1 MNRPTA
7 YRTLFIFCLS
17 FFVLSGCTVGPDY
30 KRPEEDIPQKWV
42 EVSQGVSTDEPAD
55 AARWWT
61 VFNDPTLDWLIA
73 RSMDANKDLK
83 LARARVLE
91 ARAQRVSVASGLFP
105 TLSGKG
111 SYTINKESSTT
122 SPASGASQQL
132 SQMIPGYS
140 ASSGSNG
147 GTFSNGLDLFQGEL
161 DASWELDF
169 FGRVRRSVEA
179 ASADLAASQ
188 ENYRDTLVTLLS
200 EVSVNYL
207 TLRGAQLRLVI
218 TKKNMEAMRQT
229 VQLTQE
235 KFAAGLS
242 SDLDVSQ
249 AKAQL
254 ATTEAQVPSLETTV
268 RQSIYRLAT
277 LLGSPPDPLVARLSE
292 YAEIPGIPP
301 EVPVGL
307 PSDLLRRRP
316 DVRRAEWQLA
326 AATARIGVA
335 TADLYPRFSLTGALG
350 QASMDLADITRS
362 ASSFWSF
369 GPSFN
374 WNLFTAGK
382 VRAEIEAQKARTEQA
397 LATYEKAILTA
408 IQDVESALVAYSK
421 EQARRQSLVAAVE
434 SSQRAY
440 DISSEL
446 YARGLVD
453 FLRVLESQRALYVN
467 EELLAVSEQQVSGNL
482 VALYKALG
490 GGWKL

>member
-1 MNRPTA
+1 MKRPLPIPIKTVFA
-7 YRTLFIFCLS
+7 FCLVS
-17 FFVLSGCTVGPDY
+17 FALCGCMVGPDY

-42 EVSQGVSTDEPAD
+42 EVPPGVSTDTPAD

-61 VFNDPTLDWLIA
+61 LFKDPTLDWLIEQGLA
-73 RSMDANKDLK
+73 ANKDLK
-83 LARARVLE
+83 LARARIIE
-91 ARAQRVSVASGLFP
+91 ARYQRVATASGLFP

-111 SYTINKESSTT
+111 SYSVHKESSNT
-122 SPASGASQQL
+122 SPPSNL
-132 SQMIPGYS
+132 SAFIPGYS
-140 ASSGSNG
+140 SVGSG
-147 GTFSNGLDLFQGEL
+147 GTFSGGLDLFQGEL

-169 FGRVRRSVEA
+169 FGRVRRSIEA
-179 ASADLAASQ
+179 ATGDLGATE
-188 ENYRDTLVTLLS
+188 ENYRDTLVTLLGEIS
-200 EVSVNYL
+200 TNYIS
-207 TLRGAQLRLVI
+207 LRGAQLKLDI
-218 TKKNMEAMRQT
+218 TRKNMDAMRQT
-229 VQLTQE
+229 VYLTQE

-254 ATTEAQVPSLETTV
+254 ATTEAQVPSIETAI
-268 RQSIYRLAT
+268 RQSIYQLAT
-277 LLGSPPDPLVARLSE
+277 LLGTLPAAVVDRLSQIE
-292 YAEIPGIPP
+292 PIPGIPP

-326 AATARIGVA
+326 AETARIGVA
-335 TADLYPRFSLTGALG
+335 TADLYPRFSLTGSLG
-350 QASMDLADITRS
+350 QASMELSDIAKSSS
-362 ASSFWSF
+362 ALWSF
-369 GPSFN
+369 GPSFS

-382 VRAEIEAQKARTEQA
+382 VRAQIEAQKARTEQA

-408 IQDVESALVAYSK
+408 VKDVESALVAYSK
-421 EQARRQSLVAAVE
+421 EQTRMKSLEAAVE

-467 EELLAVSEQQVSGNL
+467 QELLANSRQQVSANL
-482 VALYKALG
+482 VTLYKALG
-490 GGWKL
+490 GGWQLP